1 MRSVTVPAVGKRP
14 PEMVAAL
21 PRVVISNG
29 TLEALKW
36 IGLVLMAL
44 DHANKYVFAHALP
57 GAFELGRLAMPIF
70 GFVLAYNLAR
80 PGALA
85 AGAHTRTMKR
95 LALYGV
101 AATPFFISL
110 GGLLAGWWP
119 LNIMFTLLVAACIL
133 YLVEKGGFARLAGA
147 TALFLFGGAMVE
159 FWWFALA
166 FVVAAWWYFKTANK
180 LAVAVCALALAALF
194 VVNKNLWAL
203 AAVPLMLAAPLVELN
218 MPRLRHVFYAFYPAH
233 LAVLLAVTVLLGT
246 PLSG

>member
-1 MRSVTVPAVGKRP
+1 MRPVTVPAVGKRP
-14 PEMVAAL
+14 PAKAVAL

-36 IGLVLMAL
+36 LGLVLMTL
-44 DHANKYVFAHALP
+44 DHANKYVFAHGLP
-57 GAFELGRLAMPIF
+57 VAFELGRLAMPIF

-80 PGALA
+80 PGALTS
-85 AGAHTRTMKR
+85 GAYARTMKR

-101 AATPFFISL
+101 AATPFFIGL
-110 GGLLAGWWP
+110 GGLLSGWWP
-119 LNIMFTLLVAACIL
+119 LNIMFTLLVAAGVL

-147 TALFLFGGAMVE
+147 AALFLLGGAMVE

-166 FVVAAWWYFKTANK
+166 FVVAAWWYFKTANN
-180 LAVAVCALALAALF
+180 LAVVVCALALAALF

-203 AAVPLMLAAPLVELN
+203 AAVPLMLAAPLVDLN

-233 LAVLLAVTVLLGT
+233 LAALLALTSILGIH
-246 PLSG
+246 L

>member
-1 MRSVTVPAVGKRP
+1 MRPVTAPAMGKRP
-14 PEMVAAL
+14 PAKAVAL

-36 IGLVLMAL
+36 LGLVLMTL
-44 DHANKYVFAHALP
+44 DHANKYVFAHGLP

-80 PGALA
+80 PGALTS
-85 AGAHTRTMKR
+85 GAYARTMKR

-101 AATPFFISL
+101 AATPFFIGL
-110 GGLLAGWWP
+110 GGLLSGWWP
-119 LNIMFTLLVAACIL
+119 LNIMFTLLVAAGVL

-147 TALFLFGGAMVE
+147 AALFLLGGAMVE

-166 FVVAAWWYFKTANK
+166 FVVAAWWYFKTANN
-180 LAVAVCALALAALF
+180 LAVVVCALALAALF

-203 AAVPLMLAAPLVELN
+203 AAVPLMLAAPLVDLN

-233 LAVLLAVTVLLGT
+233 LAALLALTSILGIH
-246 PLSG
+246 L

>member
-1 MRSVTVPAVGKRP
+1 MRPVTVPAVGKRP
-14 PEMVAAL
+14 PAKAVAL

-36 IGLVLMAL
+36 LGLVLMTL
-44 DHANKYVFAHALP
+44 DHANKYVFAHGLP

-80 PGALA
+80 PGALTS
-85 AGAHTRTMKR
+85 GAYARTMKR

-101 AATPFFISL
+101 AATPFFIGL
-110 GGLLAGWWP
+110 GGLLSGWWP
-119 LNIMFTLLVAACIL
+119 LNIMFSLLVAAGVL

-147 TALFLFGGAMVE
+147 AALFLLGGAMVE

-166 FVVAAWWYFKTANK
+166 FVVAAWWYFKTANN
-180 LAVAVCALALAALF
+180 LAVVVCALALAALF

-203 AAVPLMLAAPLVELN
+203 AAVPLMLAAPLVDLN

-233 LAVLLAVTVLLGT
+233 LAALLALTSILGIH
-246 PLSG
+246 L